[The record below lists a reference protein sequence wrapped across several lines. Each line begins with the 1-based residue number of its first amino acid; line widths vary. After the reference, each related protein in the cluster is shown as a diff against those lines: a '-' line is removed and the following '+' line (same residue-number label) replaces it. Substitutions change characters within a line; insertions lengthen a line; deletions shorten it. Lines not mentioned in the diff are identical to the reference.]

1 MALGREEIAASGVEL
16 AAEGGVDLVAPD
28 DGFAVGVVEV
38 VELAPN
44 EEVVLHEVEQA
55 LDHGGAV
62 GVALL
67 VGAELEAARFTEGCH
82 LGHGNHVFAGAAQHD
97 DAAVVDHADGAGAA
111 HVVEGVIEEDLAL
124 EPREL
129 RVQLD
134 VGQPRVSEREPR
146 DLHGP
151 LAPADVS
158 EVGDV
163 SCRISLPG

>member
-1 MALGREEIAASGVEL
+1 M
-16 AAEGGVDLVAPD
+16 
-28 DGFAVGVVEV
+28 VEV

-111 HVVEGVIEEDLAL
+111 HVVEGVVEEDLAL

-134 VGQPRVSEREPR
+134 VGQPRVGEREPAICTALSR
-146 DLHGP
+146 P
-151 LAPADVS
+151 PMSAKW
-158 EVGDV
+158 GDV
-163 SCRISLPG
+163 SCCISLPG